1 MSIDKNKV
9 LTIAKKVNSELN
21 RALSVDGIQ
30 LVIDDAQAIADNLTK
45 HIDEYAVTL
54 ALVNAMMADESSV
67 PGKLKY
73 LSSDYGPDAA
83 NDFRFSAEEQLD
95 MLLNDAFDIRNHL

>member
-30 LVIDDAQAIADNLTK
+30 LVIDDAQAIADNLAK

-54 ALVNAMMADESSV
+54 ALVNAMMADERPVQTQIVIPYEVVERASTL
-67 PGKLKY
+67 G
-73 LSSDYGPDAA
+73 
-83 NDFRFSAEEQLD
+83 
-95 MLLNDAFDIRNHL
+95 